1 MPDVEV
7 VANIQDLVF
16 NIESVIAVH
25 IMADINR
32 TNRFQKTAVGTFISS
47 SKCHNC
53 PIFYL

>member
-16 NIESVIAVH
+16 NLESVIAVH

-47 SKCHNC
+47 SECHNC
-53 PIFYL
+53 PIF